1 MSLEKR
7 QMLEREV
14 ERLYVKT
21 GIGTLTLAGFA
32 GVSERTWR
40 EWKERQG
47 QETRHNGHIPR
58 NHWVTPEEAA
68 AILAYCQDRMEAG
81 YRVLC
86 WQMVD
91 LNIAAVSPGTVYN
104 VLKRG
109 GLTKKWAI
117 QTEEGKKGF
126 DQPKGIHEQWH
137 TDFSYIRVCG
147 NYYYFV
153 SVMDGYSR
161 KILSW
166 GLYESMERIWAETA
180 LMKARELYPEAHP
193 RVITDN
199 GAQFISKDF
208 RELVSLLEMEQTF
221 TSPAHPQSNGKL
233 ERFHRTFK
241 SEHVRQAAYLGR
253 EDAVARMKKWI
264 RYYNGERLHA
274 ALYYLSPDDVFS
286 GRMGIRLA
294 ERRKKLHTACINRRS
309 YWRSL
314 TAEL

>member
-1 MSLEKR
+1 MSLTKR
-7 QMLEREV
+7 QMIEREV
-14 ERLYVKT
+14 ERLHMKT
-21 GIGTLTLAGFA
+21 GIAAPILAGFA
-32 GVSERTWR
+32 GVSGRTWR
-40 EWKERQG
+40 EWQGRQG

-58 NHWVTPEEAA
+58 DHWVTPEEAA
-68 AILAYCQDRMEAG
+68 AIPAYCQGRMEAG

-91 LNIAAVSPGTVYN
+91 ANIAAVSPATVYN

-109 GLTKKWAI
+109 GLTKKWAE
-117 QTEEGKKGF
+117 QGKESKKGF
-126 DQPKGIHEQWH
+126 DQPKGVHEQWH

-161 KILSW
+161 KILTW
-166 GLYESMERIWAETA
+166 GLYESMERIWAEA
-180 LMKARELYPEAHP
+180 VLMKAGELYPEARP

-199 GAQFISKDF
+199 GSQFISKDF

-253 EDAVARMKKWI
+253 EDAVERMKKWI
-264 RYYNGERLHA
+264 HYYNGERLHA
-274 ALYYLSPDDVFS
+274 ALYYLPPDDVFS

-294 ERRKKLHTACINRRS
+294 ERREKLHTAYINRQS
-309 YWRSL
+309 YWQAQAANL
-314 TAEL
+314 

>member
-7 QMLEREV
+7 ELITGEV
-14 ERLYVKT
+14 ERLHRLT
-21 GIGTLTLAGFA
+21 GIGVRRLVLLA
-32 GVSERTWR
+32 GVSGRTWR
-40 EWKERQG
+40 EWQGRQG

-58 NHWVTPEEAA
+58 DHWVTPEEAA
-68 AILAYCQDRMEAG
+68 AILEYCQERMELG

-91 LNIAAVSPGTVYN
+91 LDIAAVSPGTVYN

-109 GLTKKWAI
+109 GLTKKRVEMR
-117 QTEEGKKGF
+117 EEAKKGF
-126 DQPKGIHEQWH
+126 QQPEAIHEQWH
-137 TDFSYIRVCG
+137 TDFSYIRICG

-161 KILSW
+161 QILSW
-166 GLYESMERIWAETA
+166 GLFENMDRLTAEIV
-180 LMKARELYPEAHP
+180 LMKARELYPDAHP
-193 RVITDN
+193 RIITDN
-199 GAQFISKDF
+199 GSQFISKDF

-241 SEHVRQAAYLGR
+241 SEHVRQAAYLNR
-253 EDAVARMKKWI
+253 EDAIERMRRWI

-274 ALYYLSPDDVFS
+274 ALFYLSPDDVFA

-294 ERRKKLHTACINRRS
+294 ERREKLHTACISRRS
-309 YWRSL
+309 YWQAQDAKL
-314 TAEL
+314 